1 MSLQKCANFSGPICA
16 CATDTRIQP
25 EYPVLFSMF
34 SGEFCLR
41 LKPYLVVE
49 IAPMYWPNIAV
60 KYAFWLWCFAA
71 PIAGCVLACAVSQ
84 EPAYHVFW
92 QTPGVLTLP
101 VYGAVWCFDL
111 LTLRQANMGYE
122 KYSLHLI
129 FTFYLNRDA
138 SVLELFPV
146 VVFQ

>member
-1 MSLQKCANFSGPICA
+1 MCGKSGTSVP
-16 CATDTRIQP
+16 R
-25 EYPVLFSMF
+25 VLTNS
-34 SGEFCLR
+34 S
-41 LKPYLVVE
+41 
-49 IAPMYWPNIAV
+49 
-60 KYAFWLWCFAA
+60 
-71 PIAGCVLACAVSQ
+71 
-84 EPAYHVFW
+84 
-92 QTPGVLTLP
+92 PGVLTLP